1 MIDLHCHILP
11 DLDDGARDLQDSV
24 AMARQ
29 AQADGIAIVCATPHI
44 RHDHDVRIE
53 EIAARVNDVGEA
65 LAEQGIDIG
74 LRPGGELAET
84 EADRLSAAQLHAVAL
99 GSGWRWGL
107 VETVSESDRQSYAP

>member
-24 AMARQ
+24 TMAHQ

-53 EIAARVNDVGEA
+53 EIAARVHDVRRVLAERGIDVG
-65 LAEQGIDIG
+65 L
-74 LRPGGELAET
+74 LPGGELAD
-84 EADRLSAAQLHAVAL
+84 A
-99 GSGWRWGL
+99 RWKF
-107 VETVSESDRQSYAP
+107 VPEPRSE